1 MVSFNYII
9 KKRKKA
15 KTVNWSNLKR
25 KGDNDN
31 QKKNERFSKE
41 KYIKLNFKIVQY

>member
-15 KTVNWSNLKR
+15 KTVKWLNLKR

-31 QKKNERFSKE
+31 QKKMNVFQKGN
-41 KYIKLNFKIVQY
+41 I